1 MSTRERAQIIFDS
14 LTDEQLDEFVKLFEN
29 AFIPEPP
36 NTVHS
41 RAELEA
47 MLAESEESIRN
58 GKYYTEEEMD
68 EFFRENFGI

>member
-29 AFIPEPP
+29 TFIPEPP